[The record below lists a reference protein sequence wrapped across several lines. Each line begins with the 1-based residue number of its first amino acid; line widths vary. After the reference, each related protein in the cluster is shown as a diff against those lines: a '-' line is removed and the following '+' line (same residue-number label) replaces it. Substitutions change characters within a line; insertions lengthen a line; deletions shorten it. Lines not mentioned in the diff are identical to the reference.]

1 MARPVMTGTGMALC
15 YQARGRSG
23 KVVARGWRGQGV
35 GAPLGGGG
43 VEWWRPTCWWLGW
56 ARGRP
61 PPHHRPATSG
71 RWSQQTGGWC
81 PASVAV
87 AGEACTLVHTPHRP
101 HTLPVVS
108 TPPPPPPRTWAHARV
123 LRPGALLPG
132 LVVVWHSKVQCDSG
146 YSSRGVVNTLGQ
158 TSPVS
163 AVTCPPPPRPRPRP
177 ARSAT
182 IQSP

>member
-1 MARPVMTGTGMALC
+1 MARWWPGAGEGA
-15 YQARGRSG
+15 
-23 KVVARGWRGQGV
+23 

-56 ARGRP
+56 ARARP
-61 PPHHRPATSG
+61 PPHHRPDQWPVVTTDWGLVPGQCGRGRGGLHTSAH
-71 RWSQQTGGWC
+71 
-81 PASVAV
+81 P
-87 AGEACTLVHTPHRP
+87 
-101 HTLPVVS
+101 TLPVVS
-108 TPPPPPPRTWAHARV
+108 TVSPPPPRTWSQARV

-146 YSSRGVVNTLGQ
+146 RSSRGVVNTLGQ

-177 ARSAT
+177 APARSAT